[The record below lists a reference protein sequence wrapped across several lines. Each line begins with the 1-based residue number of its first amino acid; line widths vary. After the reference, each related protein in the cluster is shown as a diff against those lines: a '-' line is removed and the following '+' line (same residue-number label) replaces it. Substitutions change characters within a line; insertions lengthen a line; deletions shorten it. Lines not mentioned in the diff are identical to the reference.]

1 MAYIGQ
7 TPTAVPLVAGD
18 ISDDAIDSQHYAAG
32 SIDTA
37 HLADDQI
44 TLAKMAAG
52 TDGNIISY
60 DASGNPVAIATGSDG
75 QVLTSTGAGSAPA
88 FEALPAGGK
97 VVQVVNV
104 QTGAVATGTT
114 ALPNDDTIPQ
124 KTEGDEF
131 MTLAITPTSASNK
144 LKIEVVCSDFSNTVG
159 TANVTIALFQDSTAG
174 ALAAWLSSKATAYEI
189 SGAFTHFMT
198 AGTTSSTTFKIRM
211 GCTGGG
217 TTTFNGVSAGRM
229 LGGVLAS
236 SITITE
242 ISV

>member
-1 MAYIGQ
+1 MSELKTNLI
-7 TPTAVPLVAGD
+7 TPYAGTTVTMGESGDTVAL
-18 ISDDAIDSQHYAAG
+18 AAG
-32 SIDTA
+32 AT
-37 HLADDQI
+37 
-44 TLAKMAAG
+44 
-52 TDGNIISY
+52 
-60 DASGNPVAIATGSDG
+60 ATGFG
-75 QVLTSTGAGSAPA
+75 
-88 FEALPAGGK
+88 GGK
-97 VVQVVNV
+97 VVQVVNF

-124 KTEGDEF
+124 ITEGDEF